1 MSGGAGV
8 TGAPLVGFR
17 GQKSRPA
24 SISHTALSREVAII
38 GAMLSPRLRT
48 LLAALLATCA
58 LAAAAAPHA
67 PLVTMLDGDATLL
80 RDGARFAL
88 AEGVRLQAGDLLA
101 TGPRTRL
108 LRVEFPGGVG
118 VAFGADSRAMLT
130 PDLGD
135 DMRAGVYLLSGWVK
149 LAAPPGV
156 SGAIRSPVA
165 DSDTTGGT
173 LILVVQGDAAQAFA
187 ESGPSRV
194 QPRAPGAS
202 AQSLKSGEMLAMPA
216 GGARPVLAKGATQ
229 AFVQAM
235 PRPFM
240 DSLPSRFAAFA
251 ADVPAHRLG
260 DMTYAD
266 AQPWIDAEAPLRHV
280 FAERWRRLAAE
291 PQFRSALVGG
301 LKAHPEWTP
310 ILYPSG
316 RVPQAAATH

>member
-1 MSGGAGV
+1 M
-8 TGAPLVGFR
+8 P
-17 GQKSRPA
+17 
-24 SISHTALSREVAII
+24 SI
-38 GAMLSPRLRT
+38 RLRT
-48 LLAALLATCA
+48 LLAALLASCA
-58 LAAAAAPHA
+58 LAAAAAPRA
-67 PLVTMLDGDATLL
+67 PLVTMLDGDAMLL
-80 RDGARFAL
+80 RDGVRFSL

-118 VAFGADSRAMLT
+118 VAFGPDSRAMLT

-149 LAAPPGV
+149 LVAPSGV
-156 SGAIRSPVA
+156 SGAIRSRVA
-165 DSDTTGGT
+165 DSDTTAGT
-173 LILVVQGDAAQAFA
+173 LILSVQGDAAQAFA

-194 QPRAPGAS
+194 QPRAPDAP
-202 AQSLKSGEMLAMPA
+202 AQPLKSGEMLTVAA
-216 GGARPVLAKGATQ
+216 GGAKPTLAKGASA

-240 DSLPSRFAAFA
+240 DSLPSRFAAFPS
-251 ADVPAHRLG
+251 DVPPHRLG
-260 DMTYAD
+260 DMSYAD
-266 AQPWIDAEAPLRHV
+266 AQPWIDAEAPLRRV

-291 PQFRSALVGG
+291 PEFRSGLVGG

>member
-1 MSGGAGV
+1 M
-8 TGAPLVGFR
+8 P
-17 GQKSRPA
+17 
-24 SISHTALSREVAII
+24 SI
-38 GAMLSPRLRT
+38 RLRT
-48 LLAALLATCA
+48 FLAALLAACA
-58 LAAAAAPHA
+58 LAAAAAPRA
-67 PLVTMLDGDATLL
+67 PLVTMLDGDAMLL
-80 RDGARFAL
+80 RDGARFSL

-101 TGPRTRL
+101 TGPHTRL

-118 VAFGADSRAMLT
+118 VAFGPDSRAMLT

-149 LAAPPGV
+149 LVAPSGV
-156 SGAIRSPVA
+156 SGAIRSRVA
-165 DSDTTGGT
+165 DSDTTAGT
-173 LILVVQGDAAQAFA
+173 LILSVQGDAAQAFA

-194 QPRAPGAS
+194 QPRAPDAP
-202 AQSLKSGEMLAMPA
+202 AQPLKSGEMLTVPA
-216 GGARPVLAKGATQ
+216 GGAKPALAKGVSQ

-240 DSLPSRFAAFA
+240 DSLPARFAAFPS
-251 ADVPAHRLG
+251 DVPPRRLG
-260 DMTYAD
+260 DMSYAD
-266 AQPWIDAEAPLRHV
+266 AQPWIDAEAPLRRV

-291 PQFRSALVGG
+291 PEFRSGLVGG